1 MRAQFIRITRILSFS
16 EKRSR
21 LFQCPLCTKSF
32 SNVDNFKNHVENV
45 HPEPENNQGEKEPL
59 DTSLEE
65 DVNEEDLII
74 DEQPIKLKLNLGAV
88 GAVPG
93 SRAGAVGAVPGSR
106 TGGGPGGRPSPAGG
120 PKSPSKKPLKVKKI
134 I

>member
-1 MRAQFIRITRILSFS
+1 MKRLDS
-16 EKRSR
+16 E
-21 LFQCPLCTKSF
+21 LGNALADFHEGF
-32 SNVDNFKNHVENV
+32 
-45 HPEPENNQGEKEPL
+45 
-59 DTSLEE
+59 E

-120 PKSPSKKPLKVKKI
+120 PKSPSKKPLKVTMTLHFVQRKIGRGRESKKEWLQI
-134 I
+134 HILAMARW

>member
-1 MRAQFIRITRILSFS
+1 MKRLDS
-16 EKRSR
+16 E
-21 LFQCPLCTKSF
+21 LGNALADFHEGF
-32 SNVDNFKNHVENV
+32 
-45 HPEPENNQGEKEPL
+45 
-59 DTSLEE
+59 E

>member
-1 MRAQFIRITRILSFS
+1 M
-16 EKRSR
+16 
-21 LFQCPLCTKSF
+21 
-32 SNVDNFKNHVENV
+32 
-45 HPEPENNQGEKEPL
+45 
-59 DTSLEE
+59 
-65 DVNEEDLII
+65 II

-120 PKSPSKKPLKVKKI
+120 PRSPAKKPLKVRKLISLGLVVLYSSRLLKI
-134 I
+134 VVSSKVCRSLGSLNGVTRIELSTA

>member
-1 MRAQFIRITRILSFS
+1 M
-16 EKRSR
+16 
-21 LFQCPLCTKSF
+21 
-32 SNVDNFKNHVENV
+32 
-45 HPEPENNQGEKEPL
+45 
-59 DTSLEE
+59 
-65 DVNEEDLII
+65 II

-120 PKSPSKKPLKVKKI
+120 PRSPSKKPLKVRKFLLCMIFLMLWIGKKGSVKERK
-134 I
+134 

>member
-1 MRAQFIRITRILSFS
+1 MKRLDS
-16 EKRSR
+16 E
-21 LFQCPLCTKSF
+21 LGNALADFHEGF
-32 SNVDNFKNHVENV
+32 
-45 HPEPENNQGEKEPL
+45 
-59 DTSLEE
+59 E

-74 DEQPIKLKLNLGAV
+74 DEQPIKLKLSLGAV

-120 PKSPSKKPLKVKKI
+120 PRSPAKKPLKVRKLLLNMYDNLKLI
-134 I
+134 LVL

>member
-1 MRAQFIRITRILSFS
+1 MKRLDS
-16 EKRSR
+16 E
-21 LFQCPLCTKSF
+21 LGNALADFHEGF
-32 SNVDNFKNHVENV
+32 
-45 HPEPENNQGEKEPL
+45 
-59 DTSLEE
+59 E

-93 SRAGAVGAVPGSR
+93 SRASAVQGSR
-106 TGGGPGGRPSPAGG
+106 AAGLGGRPSPAGG